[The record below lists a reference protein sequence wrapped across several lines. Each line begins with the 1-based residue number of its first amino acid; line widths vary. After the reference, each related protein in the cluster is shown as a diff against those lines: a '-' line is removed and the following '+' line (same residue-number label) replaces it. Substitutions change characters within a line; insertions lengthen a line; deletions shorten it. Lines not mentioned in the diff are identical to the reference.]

1 MPLINIK
8 VMKGSLSEEKK
19 QEMIL
24 KVTEIVAEI
33 EARPQPKEKL
43 QPHTWCLIEEV
54 DFGNWGIGGMA
65 ITEEMFKAALQG

>member
-19 QEMIL
+19 QEMIW

-43 QPHTWCLIEEV
+43 QPHTWCVIEEV

-65 ITEEMFKAALQG
+65 ITEAMFKAALQG

>member
-43 QPHTWCLIEEV
+43 QPHTWCVIEEV

>member
-43 QPHTWCLIEEV
+43 QPHTWCVIEEV

-65 ITEEMFKAALQG
+65 ITEEMFKAALKG

>member
-1 MPLINIK
+1 MPLVNIK

-24 KVTEIVAEI
+24 RVTEIVAEI

-43 QPHTWCLIEEV
+43 QPHTWCVIEEV

-65 ITEEMFKAALQG
+65 ITEEMFKAALKG

>member
-19 QEMIL
+19 REMIL

-43 QPHTWCLIEEV
+43 QPHTWCVIEEV

-65 ITEEMFKAALQG
+65 ITEEMFKAALKG

>member
-43 QPHTWCLIEEV
+43 QPHTWCIIEEV
-54 DFGNWGIGGMA
+54 DFGNWGFGGMA
-65 ITEEMFKAALQG
+65 ITKEMFEAALKG